1 MRIVWALVLIVI
13 ACGFGN
19 GSENSLGTQPG
30 AETLDQLVIQEGE
43 SHSGKWNRLAHSW
56 QLIPGEREFRM
67 FQAAAWR
74 DDADII
80 TELAVGG
87 RLFLDARDAKGY
99 APLHYAAIYNA
110 RKVIAELILQGANLE
125 VTDNHDSTPLHT
137 AVHSFSRGAAAELIM
152 RGANVHAT
160 DKYGRTPMYYA
171 TLLKECTF
179 VADMLACGT
188 HIDPKSE
195 IVKTPSF
202 HEVWKC
208 VEAIEAQ
215 QAEN

>member
-1 MRIVWALVLIVI
+1 
-13 ACGFGN
+13 
-19 GSENSLGTQPG
+19 
-30 AETLDQLVIQEGE
+30 
-43 SHSGKWNRLAHSW
+43 
-56 QLIPGEREFRM
+56 
-67 FQAAAWR
+67 
-74 DDADII
+74 
-80 TELAVGG
+80 
-87 RLFLDARDAKGY
+87 
-99 APLHYAAIYNA
+99 
-110 RKVIAELILQGANLE
+110 
-125 VTDNHDSTPLHT
+125 
-137 AVHSFSRGAAAELIM
+137 M

>member
-1 MRIVWALVLIVI
+1 
-13 ACGFGN
+13 
-19 GSENSLGTQPG
+19 
-30 AETLDQLVIQEGE
+30 
-43 SHSGKWNRLAHSW
+43 
-56 QLIPGEREFRM
+56 
-67 FQAAAWR
+67 
-74 DDADII
+74 
-80 TELAVGG
+80 
-87 RLFLDARDAKGY
+87 
-99 APLHYAAIYNA
+99 
-110 RKVIAELILQGANLE
+110 
-125 VTDNHDSTPLHT
+125 
-137 AVHSFSRGAAAELIM
+137 
-152 RGANVHAT
+152 
-160 DKYGRTPMYYA
+160 MYYA